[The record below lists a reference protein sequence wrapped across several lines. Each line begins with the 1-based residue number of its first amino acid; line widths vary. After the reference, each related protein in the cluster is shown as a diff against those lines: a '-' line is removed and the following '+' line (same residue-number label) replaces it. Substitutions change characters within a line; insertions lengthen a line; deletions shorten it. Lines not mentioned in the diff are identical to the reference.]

1 MERGSRNEIELLLCG
16 SKSSSRT
23 RRPVRANAAARL
35 TVVVVLP
42 TPPFWLAIAMILLNG
57 RASSQS
63 MKKGSHGQVPR
74 LADHVGPLLFR
85 GRRALLLAPGDR
97 VA

>member
-1 MERGSRNEIELLLCG
+1 MERGSRNEMELLLCG
-16 SKSSSRT
+16 SRSSRRT
-23 RRPVRANAAARL
+23 RRPLRANAAARL

-57 RASSQS
+57 RASGRS
-63 MKKGSHGQVPR
+63 MKSSHGQVPC
-74 LADHVGPLLFR
+74 LADYVGPLLVS
-85 GRRALLLAPGDR
+85 GRRALFLAPGDR